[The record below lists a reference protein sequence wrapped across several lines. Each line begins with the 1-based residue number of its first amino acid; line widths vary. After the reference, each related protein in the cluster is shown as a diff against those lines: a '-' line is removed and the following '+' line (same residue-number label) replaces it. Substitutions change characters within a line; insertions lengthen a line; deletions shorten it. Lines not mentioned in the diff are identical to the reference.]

1 MPQVAD
7 LASLQDYDDI
17 LARLTADLDG
27 ARADLEDDE
36 ALQAA
41 RSAVTAAE
49 EQCAALERERRR
61 LEGEIDALVER
72 VEREEKRLY
81 DGSVSLPKELSGIQ
95 QEIAS
100 LRSRL
105 SDIEDT
111 ELALLDRLEEAE
123 SAQGEAQAGLEREQ
137 AASSEK
143 EKRLGGVIARL
154 ESEIATT
161 SRERDTCRGRLTA
174 ALVAQY
180 EDLRRRKGGVAVTHL
195 QAGACTGCRVS
206 VPASTRKLALDP
218 EAPALCPNCERILV
232 GY

>member
-17 LARLTADLDG
+17 LARLTDDLDG

-41 RSAVTAAE
+41 QTAATE
-49 EQCAALERERRR
+49 ADERCASLEREQRR
-61 LEGEIDALVER
+61 LEGEIDGLVAK

-81 DGSVSLPKELSGIQ
+81 DGSVRLPKELEGIQ
-95 QEIAS
+95 KEVTS
-100 LRSRL
+100 LRSHL
-105 SDIEDT
+105 SDVEDT
-111 ELALLDRLEEAE
+111 ELALLDKLEEAE
-123 SAQGEAQAGLEREQ
+123 AAREEARAALAREE
-137 AASSEK
+137 AASREK
-143 EKRLGGVIARL
+143 RERLGGVIAGL
-154 ESEIATT
+154 EGEIEGT
-161 SRERDTCRGRLTA
+161 SARRETCRERLTPG
-174 ALVAQY
+174 LIAQY

-195 QAGACTGCRVS
+195 RAGACTGCRVS
-206 VPASTRKLALDP
+206 VPPSARKRALDP

>member
-7 LASLQDYDDI
+7 LASLQEYDDI
-17 LARLTADLDG
+17 LAGLNGELEE

-41 RSAVTAAE
+41 QAAATE
-49 EQCAALERERRR
+49 ADEGCASLEREQRR
-61 LEGEIDALVER
+61 LEGEIDGLVAK

-81 DGSVSLPKELSGIQ
+81 DGSVRLPKELEGIQ
-95 QEIAS
+95 QEVAS

-105 SDIEDT
+105 SDVEDT

-123 SAQGEAQAGLEREQ
+123 AAREVAREALAREEAASKEKHERLSRAIAGLEGRIE
-137 AASSEK
+137 
-143 EKRLGGVIARL
+143 
-154 ESEIATT
+154 ATT
-161 SRERDTCRGRLTA
+161 GQRDTCRERLTA
-174 ALVAQY
+174 TLVAQY

-195 QAGACTGCRVS
+195 RAGACTGCRVS
-206 VPASTRKLALDP
+206 VPPSARKRALDP

>member
-7 LASLQDYDDI
+7 LASLQEYDDI
-17 LARLTADLDG
+17 LAGLTAELEG

-41 RSAVTAAE
+41 QTAATE
-49 EQCAALERERRR
+49 ADERCASLEREQRR
-61 LEGEIDALVER
+61 LEGEIDGLVAR

-81 DGSVSLPKELSGIQ
+81 DGSVKLPKELEGIQ
-95 QEIAS
+95 QEVAS

-105 SDIEDT
+105 SDVEDT

-123 SAQGEAQAGLEREQ
+123 GARDSARDALAQEET
-137 AASSEK
+137 ASK
-143 EKRLGGVIARL
+143 EKHERVGGDITRL
-154 ESEIATT
+154 EGRIEATT
-161 SRERDTCRGRLTA
+161 GERDACKARLTA
-174 ALVAQY
+174 TLVAQY

-195 QAGACTGCRVS
+195 RAGACTGCRVS
-206 VPASTRKLALDP
+206 VPPSARKRALDP

>member
-7 LASLQDYDDI
+7 LASLQDYDDL
-17 LARLTADLDG
+17 LARLTADLDE

-41 RSAVTAAE
+41 QTAATE
-49 EQCAALERERRR
+49 ADERCASLEREQRR
-61 LEGEIDALVER
+61 LEGEIDGLVAK

-81 DGSVSLPKELSGIQ
+81 DGSVRLPKELEGIQ
-95 QEIAS
+95 QEVAS
-100 LRSRL
+100 LRSHL

-123 SAQGEAQAGLEREQ
+123 AAREEARAALSREEAGSREKH
-137 AASSEK
+137 E
-143 EKRLGGVIARL
+143 RLGGVIAGL
-154 ESEIATT
+154 EGEMEGT
-161 SRERDTCRGRLTA
+161 SAQRETCRERLTPT
-174 ALVAQY
+174 LVAQY

-195 QAGACTGCRVS
+195 RAGACTGCRVS
-206 VPASTRKLALDP
+206 VPPSARKRALDP

>member
-7 LASLQDYDDI
+7 LASLQEYDDI
-17 LARLTADLDG
+17 LAGLTTELEG

-41 RSAVTAAE
+41 QGAATE
-49 EQCAALERERRR
+49 ADERCASLEREQRR
-61 LEGEIDALVER
+61 LEGEIDGLVAR

-81 DGSVSLPKELSGIQ
+81 DGSVKLPKELEGIQ
-95 QEIAS
+95 QEVS
-100 LRSRL
+100 LLRSRL
-105 SDIEDT
+105 SDVEDT

-123 SAQGEAQAGLEREQ
+123 GARELAREALAREEAALE
-137 AASSEK
+137 EK
-143 EKRLGGVIARL
+143 QERLGGVIAGL
-154 ESEIATT
+154 EGRIEATNADRET
-161 SRERDTCRGRLTA
+161 CRERLA
-174 ALVAQY
+174 ATLVAQY

-195 QAGACTGCRVS
+195 RAGACTGCRVS
-206 VPASTRKLALDP
+206 VPPSARKRALDP